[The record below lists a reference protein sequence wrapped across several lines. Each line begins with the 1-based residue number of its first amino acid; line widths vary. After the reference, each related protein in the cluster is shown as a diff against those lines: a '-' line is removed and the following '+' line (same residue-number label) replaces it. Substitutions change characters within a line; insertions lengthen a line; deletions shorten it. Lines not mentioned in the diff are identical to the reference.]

1 MGGAFSGAAAG
12 MMLKRDHP
20 DMRVLI
26 VERTVQFDR
35 KVGESTSE
43 VAGCFL
49 TRVLHQSSHLS
60 AKHYQKHGLRMWFC
74 KTPQDSGDDLTE
86 IGPRFQSRLATFQ
99 LDRSILDEHLLKEAC
114 DFGCELMRP
123 RRSKRSRCPRTR
135 RRTRSK
141 SCRRKGR
148 CAP

>member
-1 MGGAFSGAAAG
+1 

-26 VERTVQFDR
+26 VERTTHFDR

-43 VAGCFL
+43 VAGCFPHA
-49 TRVLHQSSHLS
+49 RS
-60 AKHYQKHGLRMWFC
+60 APVQPPEREALPEARSALWFC
-74 KTPQDSGDDLTE
+74 KTPQDSVDDLTE

-123 RRSKRSRCPRTR
+123 PRSKRSRCPRTK

-141 SCRRKGR
+141 SCRRKAR